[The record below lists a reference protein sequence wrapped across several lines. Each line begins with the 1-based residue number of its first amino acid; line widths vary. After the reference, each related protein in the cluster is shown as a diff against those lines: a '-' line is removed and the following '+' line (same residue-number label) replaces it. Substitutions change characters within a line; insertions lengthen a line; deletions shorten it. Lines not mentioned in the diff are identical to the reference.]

1 MAFLNTIV
9 RTLGKPFP
17 EESWSSYIKKL
28 IVLSLFVAFFLY
40 VFKPFGLDTLESDR
54 LLICLGFGS
63 MTLVGALTY
72 ELSIGQ
78 LLRLM
83 GYHKNWIFG
92 KWIVNTLAT
101 TLFISL
107 ANFIFAR
114 LILIGYIDWALF
126 PTMLYSTVMI
136 GILPVT
142 ILGAWLLSQQEKKY
156 QSIASEI
163 GQVNLSPTQSSN
175 AGISVFDIPIPQ
187 IKYIEAL
194 QNYVKIAYL
203 NDQRELKIQTERLTL
218 KEVIAKTEGSS
229 LTKCHRSFVVNKETI
244 MSVSGNAQGL
254 LLSLTNCDKTIP
266 VSRSFVPQFRNN

>member
-28 IVLSLFVAFFLY
+28 IILSLFVAFFLY
-40 VFKPFGLDTLESDR
+40 VFKPFGLNSLDSDR

-63 MTLVGALTY
+63 MTLAGALIY

-78 LLRLM
+78 LLRLI
-83 GYHKNWIFG
+83 GFHKNWIFG

-114 LILIGYIDWALF
+114 LILIGNIDWALF
-126 PTMLYSTVMI
+126 PIMLYSTFMI

-142 ILGAWLLSQQEKKY
+142 TLGAWLLSQQEKKY
-156 QSIASEI
+156 QGIASEI
-163 GQVNLSPTQSSN
+163 TKTQSSPVKSS
-175 AGISVFDIPIPQ
+175 ADGASIFDIPIHQ

-194 QNYVKIAYL
+194 QNYIQIGYQ
-203 NDQRELKIQTERLTL
+203 NDQGDLKIQTERLTL
-218 KEVIAKTEGSS
+218 KEVMAKTEGSS
-229 LTKCHRSFVVNKETI
+229 LTKCHRSFLVNRDAI
-244 MSVSGNAQGL
+244 VSISGNAQGL
-254 LLSLTNCDKTIP
+254 LLSLTDCDKIIP
-266 VSRSFVPQFRNN
+266 VSRSFVPQFRNQ